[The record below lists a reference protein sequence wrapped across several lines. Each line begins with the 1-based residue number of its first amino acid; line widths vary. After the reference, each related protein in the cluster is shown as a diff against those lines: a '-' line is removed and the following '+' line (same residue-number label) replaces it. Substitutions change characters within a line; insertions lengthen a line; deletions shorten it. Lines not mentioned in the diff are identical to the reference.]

1 MNVTFDFTGRSVVL
15 TGATGGIGQA
25 IAQLFNRAGA
35 DLLLAD
41 LDEGVLGRTA
51 AALDGP
57 GRVKCV
63 RYDAGDQDASRRL
76 AKAARDFLG
85 GIDVL
90 VPAAGIYPTDTVAEM
105 SASSLDRVLQINL
118 ASVTGLVRDCI
129 PLLRQGSSIVLLSS
143 IAAHRGSA
151 GHGHYAMS
159 KAGILALARTLA
171 QELGPRTRA
180 NAVSPGT
187 IDTPMARSNIERM
200 GATILAGTPQGR
212 FGTAEE
218 VAGTIAFLASDAAAF
233 IDGENVHINGGLYIG

>member
-1 MNVTFDFTGRSVVL
+1 MNVTFDFTGRNLLL
-15 TGATGGIGQA
+15 TGATGGIGHA
-25 IAQLFNRAGA
+25 IARLFNRAGA

-41 LDEGVLGRTA
+41 LDAEALKQSTA
-51 AALDGP
+51 KLDGP
-57 GRVKCV
+57 GRISCIS
-63 RYDAGDQDASRRL
+63 YDATDLDAGRRL
-76 AKAARDFLG
+76 SDAARELFG

-105 SASSLDRVLQINL
+105 TAESLQRVLQINL
-118 ASVTGLVRDCI
+118 VSITGLVRDCI
-129 PLLRQGSSIVLLSS
+129 PLLRDRSSIVLLSS

-171 QELGPRTRA
+171 QELGAHTRT

-187 IDTPMARSNIERM
+187 IDTPMARPNIEQM
-200 GATILAGTPQGR
+200 GDRILAATPQGR

-218 VAGTIAFLASDAAAF
+218 VAGTVAFLASDAAGF
-233 IDGENVHINGGLYIG
+233 IDGENIHINGGLYIG